1 MSVPRTTPIPKGM
14 IRMTVQIEVPYE
26 EEIMNYGYVA
36 RERIKEYVAKGHYG
50 FLLENGAKAD
60 NET

>member
-1 MSVPRTTPIPKGM
+1 MNAPRTTPVPKGM

-26 EEIMNYGYVA
+26 QEIMNYGYVA
-36 RERIKEYVAKGHYG
+36 RERIQQYIAKDHYG
-50 FLLENGAKAD
+50 FSLENGASNT

>member
-1 MSVPRTTPIPKGM
+1 MSVPRTRPIPKGM

-36 RERIKEYVAKGHYG
+36 RERIQKEIGEGHYG

>member
-1 MSVPRTTPIPKGM
+1 M
-14 IRMTVQIEVPYE
+14 IRMTVQIEVPHD